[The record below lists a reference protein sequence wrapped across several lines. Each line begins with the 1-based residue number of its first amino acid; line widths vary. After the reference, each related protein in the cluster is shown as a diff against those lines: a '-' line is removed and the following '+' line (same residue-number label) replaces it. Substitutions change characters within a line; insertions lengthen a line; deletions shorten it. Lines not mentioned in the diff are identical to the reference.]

1 MLAPFFSLAMRA
13 PARQSA
19 FRRAA
24 VVHLVFLAAAC
35 AVVLSRPSPSVMQ
48 AFAYGMLGAGIVEG
62 AVLLGWRLTQLPKS
76 QALEF
81 LLTSPVQPRRLFLAE
96 ALVGL
101 GRFALV
107 QVAAVPVLLPLLWA
121 GVLNPIDLL
130 LLVGMPLVW
139 GAVAGLGLTVWAY

>member
-35 AVVLSRPSPSVMQ
+35 AVVLSRPSPTVMQ
-48 AFAYGMLGAGIVEG
+48 ALAYGFLGAGIVEG
-62 AVLLGWRLTQLPKS
+62 AVLLGWRMTQLPKS

-81 LLTSPVQPRRLFLAE
+81 LLTSPVQPRRLFAAE
-96 ALVGL
+96 SLVGL
-101 GRFALV
+101 GRLTLV
-107 QVAAVPVLLPLLWA
+107 QLA
-121 GVLNPIDLL
+121 GVPALFPLVIQGALNPTDLL
-130 LLVGMPLVW
+130 VLVAMPLVW
-139 GAVAGLGLTVWAY
+139 GVVA

>member
-24 VVHLVFLAAAC
+24 VAHLVFLAAVG
-35 AVVLSRPSPSVMQ
+35 AVALTRPAPAVMQ
-48 AFAYGMLGAGIVEG
+48 GMAYALLGAGIVQG

-96 ALVGL
+96 AMVGL
-101 GRFALV
+101 SRLALV
-107 QVAAVPVLLPLLWA
+107 QLSGLPALF
-121 GVLNPIDLL
+121 
-130 LLVGMPLVW
+130 PLVLQ
-139 GAVAGLGLTVWAY
+139 GL